1 MISVDLFAQAAEA
14 TGYRREALV
23 RDYAFADVLTI
34 DGGTRSVP
42 FAAFTQTPPSYR
54 SAAFAVVE
62 QESKSDIETVQ
73 AYRSLGA
80 PLLFVIAGDKVS
92 VWQVRARGTPRRL
105 DHVSHTDV
113 LALFDRNRSDWQP
126 DVIHRAKSIGSIDRA
141 YQRDFVDLGLLSA
154 VEGEIHV
161 KLDQLL
167 IDTMQ
172 VAHDVAGEALNN
184 DPRQLFRI
192 VFRLLAAKVL
202 QDREHSYA
210 TTWDST
216 DLLSVLRAIES
227 YYSLPAV
234 LVGKN
239 EGELA
244 PYSAAWATL
253 RQGISFSNIS
263 SEDLAFVYENTFVTP
278 ETRQKLGTHSTPRQL
293 AEYAVSRLEL
303 HRFKPE
309 NLTIYEPFAGA
320 GVFLVS
326 ALRHLRDLLPG
337 DWSDLKRHQFLV
349 EHLAGDEYDPF
360 ACEVATLSLILADYP
375 NQNGWHIQ
383 ERDLFADGVLAERLR
398 GQAVILCNP
407 PFESFNQT
415 DRDSYALAR
424 ETYSKPVAVL
434 DAALA
439 ARPQALAF
447 VLPRPFIQDR
457 QFVEQRQKI
466 EALYGSVELV
476 ELPDRIFGA
485 ALIESA
491 LLIAR
496 DLRPAQADTIA
507 LLSTEVAD
515 RDRADFLKT
524 GKVTVQRALERPVG
538 ESAKG
543 NLWIPP
549 LHTLWMHLAHNPAL
563 GEQLEVHRGIE
574 WHYAQNQAW
583 SRDEQPDYQRGFAT
597 ARNLKQYLLPQSIW
611 LDCRRDSLRGNAI
624 DHLWSKPKLMAN
636 AGRLSRGPWRI
647 GATPDHLGLVG
658 SQQWF
663 GMWPRTEVTGG
674 DLPALAAI
682 INGPIANAYLAVHS
696 PAKGIRISALNAI
709 PMPVTLPDVT
719 ELVVEYGLMLRGAE
733 LISDRDARLR
743 ELLDEIDARVLAA
756 YDLSPR
762 LERDLL
768 DYFGS
773 AQRPVAHEWSNWN
786 LRYPIAGLTLAE
798 RLSGRFRPD
807 MNWVGDLFKPLPPQE
822 AELLRSYGV

>member
-1 MISVDLFAQAAEA
+1 MIPIDLFAQAAEA

-23 RDYAFADVLTI
+23 RDYAFADVLAA

-54 SAAFAVVE
+54 SAALAVVE
-62 QESKSDIETVQ
+62 QGSESDIETVQ

-80 PLLFVIAGDKVS
+80 PLLFVIAGEDVS
-92 VWQVRARGTPRRL
+92 VWQVRAGGAPRRL
-105 DHVSHTDV
+105 DHVSLADV
-113 LALFDRNRSDWQP
+113 PALFERNRDDWQP

-172 VAHDVAGEALNN
+172 AAHHVAGDALN

-202 QDREHSYA
+202 QDREHTYA
-210 TTWDST
+210 ASWDPT

-234 LVGKN
+234 LAGKSAA
-239 EGELA
+239 ELA
-244 PYSAAWATL
+244 PYAAAWAIL

-278 ETRQKLGTHSTPRQL
+278 ETRRQLGTHSTPRQL

-303 HRFKPE
+303 HRFAPE
-309 NLTIYEPFAGA
+309 TLTIYEPFAGA

-337 DWSDLKRHQFLV
+337 EWSDHERHQFLV
-349 EHLAGDEYDPF
+349 QHLAGDEYDPF

-375 NQNGWHIQ
+375 NQNGWHIN
-383 ERDLFADGVLAERLR
+383 ERDLFADGVLTERLR
-398 GQAVILCNP
+398 DQTVILCNP
-407 PFESFNQT
+407 PFEAFNQA
-415 DRDSYALAR
+415 DRDAYALAR
-424 ETYSKPVAVL
+424 QTYSKPVAVL

-439 ARPQALAF
+439 ARPRALAF

-457 QFVEQRQKI
+457 QFAEQRRQI

-485 ALIESA
+485 AVIESA

-496 DLRPAQADTIA
+496 DLRPAQTNTIA

-515 RDRADFLKT
+515 RDRLAFLKT
-524 GKVTVQRALERPVG
+524 GKVTVQRALERPVSDPPRG
-538 ESAKG
+538 D
-543 NLWIPP
+543 LWIPP
-549 LHTLWMHLAHNPAL
+549 LHTLWAHLAHNPML
-563 GEQLEVHRGIE
+563 GGRLKVHRGIE
-574 WHYAQNQAW
+574 WNYAQDQAW
-583 SRDEQPDYQRGFAT
+583 SRDEQPGYRRGFAT
-597 ARNLKQYLLPQSIW
+597 ARNLKQYVLPQSVW
-611 LDCRRDSLRGNAI
+611 LDCRPEMLRGNAI
-624 DHLWSKPKLMAN
+624 NHPWDKPKLMAN

-647 GATPDHLGLVG
+647 AATPDRSDLVG

-663 GMWPRTEVTGG
+663 GMWPHGDADDG
-674 DLPALAAI
+674 DLVALAAI
-682 INGPIANAYLAVHS
+682 INGPVANAYLAVHS
-696 PAKGIRISALNAI
+696 PAKGIRISVVNAI
-709 PMPVTLPDVT
+709 PIPATLPDVT
-719 ELVVEYGLMLRGAE
+719 ELVADYRRLLTGAE
-733 LISDRDARLR
+733 LLSDRDARLR
-743 ELLDEIDARVLAA
+743 ELLVEIDARVLAA
-756 YDLSPR
+756 YDLPPR

-768 DYFGS
+768 DYFG
-773 AQRPVAHEWSNWN
+773 AAERPVVHDWSNWN
-786 LRYPIAGLTLAE
+786 LLYPTPGLTLAE
-798 RLSGRFRPD
+798 RLSGRFRPGR
-807 MNWVGDLFKPLPPQE
+807 NWIGKLFKPLPPKE
-822 AELLRSYGV
+822 AELLRAYGV

>member
-1 MISVDLFAQAAEA
+1 MIPVDVFAQAAAA

-23 RDYAFADVLTI
+23 RDYAFADVLAA

-54 SAAFAVVE
+54 SAALAVVE
-62 QESKSDIETVQ
+62 QGPESDIETVQ

-80 PLLFVIAGDKVS
+80 PLLFVIAGEDVS
-92 VWQVRARGTPRRL
+92 VWQVRAGGAPRRL
-105 DHVSHTDV
+105 DRVSLADV
-113 LALFDRNRSDWQP
+113 PALFERNRSNWQP

-141 YQRDFVDLGLLSA
+141 YQRDFVDLGLLPA

-167 IDTMQ
+167 IETMQ
-172 VAHDVAGEALNN
+172 AAHNVAGDPPN

-202 QDREHSYA
+202 QDRQHTYA
-210 TTWDST
+210 ASWDAA

-234 LVGKN
+234 LVGKS
-239 EGELA
+239 EAELA
-244 PYSAAWATL
+244 SYTAAWAIL

-278 ETRQKLGTHSTPRQL
+278 ETRRQLGTHSTPRQL

-303 HRFKPE
+303 HRFAPE
-309 NLTIYEPFAGA
+309 TLTIYEPFAGA

-326 ALRHLRDLLPG
+326 ALRHLRDLLPSE
-337 DWSDLKRHQFLV
+337 WSDNERHQFLV
-349 EHLAGDEYDPF
+349 QHLSGDEYDPF

-375 NQNGWHIQ
+375 NQNGWHIG
-383 ERDLFADGVLAERLR
+383 ERDLFADGVLAERMR
-398 GQAVILCNP
+398 DQAVILCNP
-407 PFESFNQT
+407 PFEAFSQT
-415 DRDSYALAR
+415 DRDAYALAQQS
-424 ETYSKPVAVL
+424 YSKPVAVL

-439 ARPQALAF
+439 ARPRALAF

-457 QFVEQRQKI
+457 QFAEQRRKV

-485 ALIESA
+485 AVIESA

-515 RDRADFLKT
+515 QDRLAFLKT
-524 GKVTVQRALERPVG
+524 GKVTIQRALERPVG
-538 ESAKG
+538 NPAKG
-543 NLWIPP
+543 DLWIPP
-549 LHTLWMHLAHNPAL
+549 LHTLWAHLAHNPIL
-563 GEQLEVHRGIE
+563 GERLEVHRGIE
-574 WHYAQNQAW
+574 WNYAQDQAW
-583 SRDEQPDYQRGFAT
+583 SSDEQPGYRRGYAT
-597 ARNLKQYLLPQSIW
+597 ARNLKQYVLPRSVW
-611 LDCRRDSLRGNAI
+611 LDCRPETLRGNAI
-624 DHLWSKPKLMAN
+624 NHPWDEPKLMAN

-647 GATPDHLGLVG
+647 AGTPDHSGLIG

-663 GMWPRTEVTGG
+663 GMWPRAES
-674 DLPALAAI
+674 DNDHLAALAAI
-682 INGPIANAYLAVHS
+682 INGPVANAYLAVHS
-696 PAKGIRISALNAI
+696 PAKGIRISAVNTI
-709 PMPVTLPDVT
+709 PMPAKLPDISG
-719 ELVVEYGLMLRGAE
+719 LVADYRVLLTNAE
-733 LISDRDARLR
+733 LLSDRDVRLR
-743 ELLDEIDARVLAA
+743 ELLVEIDARVLAA
-756 YDLSPR
+756 YDLPPR

-768 DYFGS
+768 DYFG
-773 AQRPVAHEWSNWN
+773 AAERPVAHDWSNWN
-786 LRYPIAGLTLAE
+786 LLYPTPGLTLAE
-798 RLSGRFRPD
+798 RLSGRFRPGR
-807 MNWVGDLFKPLPPQE
+807 NWIGELFKPLPPKE
-822 AELLRSYGV
+822 AELLRAYGV

>member
-1 MISVDLFAQAAEA
+1 MIPVDLFAQAAEA

-23 RDYAFADVLTI
+23 RDHAFADVLSAG
-34 DGGTRSVP
+34 GGTRSVP

-54 SAAFAVVE
+54 SAALAVVE
-62 QESKSDIETVQ
+62 QGPETDIETVR

-80 PLLFVIAGDKVS
+80 PLLFVIADGDVS
-92 VWQVRARGTPRRL
+92 VWQVRPEGAPRRL
-105 DHVSHTDV
+105 DQVSLADV
-113 LALFDRNRSDWQP
+113 PALFERNRADWHP

-154 VEGEIHV
+154 VEGEIHIR
-161 KLDQLL
+161 LDQLL
-167 IDTMQ
+167 IDTME
-172 VAHDVAGEALNN
+172 AARDVAGEALN
-184 DPRQLFRI
+184 DARQLFRI

-202 QDREHSYA
+202 QDRQHSYA
-210 TTWDST
+210 ATWDST

-234 LVGKN
+234 LVAN
-239 EGELA
+239 NAAELA
-244 PYSAAWATL
+244 PYSAAWAIL

-278 ETRQKLGTHSTPRQL
+278 EMRRQLSTHSTPRQL

-303 HRFKPE
+303 HRFAPE
-309 NLTIYEPFAGA
+309 TLTIYEPFAGA

-337 DWSDLKRHQFLV
+337 AWSDRERHQFLV
-349 EHLAGDEYDPF
+349 DHLAGDEFDPF

-375 NQNGWHIQ
+375 NQNGWHIH
-383 ERDLFADGVLAERLR
+383 ERDLFADGVLTERLR
-398 GQAVILCNP
+398 DQTVILCNP
-407 PFESFNQT
+407 PFEAFSQA
-415 DRDSYALAR
+415 DRDTYALAR
-424 ETYSKPVAVL
+424 QTYSKPVAVL

-457 QFVEQRQKI
+457 QFAEQRRQI

-496 DLRPAQADTIA
+496 DLRVAHDDTIA
-507 LLSTEVAD
+507 LLSTEVTDQD
-515 RDRADFLKT
+515 RIAFLKT
-524 GKVTVQRALERPVG
+524 GKVTVQRALKRQVNYPT
-538 ESAKG
+538 KG
-543 NLWIPP
+543 DLWIPP
-549 LHTLWMHLAHNPAL
+549 LHALWAHLAQNPVL
-563 GEQLEVHRGIE
+563 DDRLEVHRGIE
-574 WHYAQNQAW
+574 WQDSQADAW
-583 SRDEQPDYQRGFAT
+583 RGEAEPGYKRGLHT
-597 ARNLKQYLLPQSIW
+597 ARKLQQYVLPQPVW
-611 LDCRRDSLRGNAI
+611 LDCRPERLLYSAI
-624 DHLWSKPKLMAN
+624 DFPWANPKLFAN

-647 GATPDHLGLVG
+647 AATPDFSGLIG

-663 GMWPRTEVTGG
+663 GMWPRREEDADALVT
-674 DLPALAAI
+674 LAAI
-682 INGPIANAYLAVHS
+682 INGPVANAHLAIHS
-696 PAKGIRISALNAI
+696 PANRFRISAVRAI
-709 PMPVTLPDVT
+709 PLPAT
-719 ELVVEYGLMLRGAE
+719 FPHIAELVADYRRLLTGAD
-733 LISDRDARLR
+733 LLTDRDARLR

-756 YDLSPR
+756 YDLPPR

-773 AQRPVAHEWSNWN
+773 AERPVAHDWSNWN
-786 LRYPIAGLTLAE
+786 LRYPTPGLTLVE
-798 RLSGRFRPD
+798 RLSGRFRPGR
-807 MNWVGDLFKPLPPQE
+807 NWVGKLFKPLPPKE